1 VLYEGVR
8 DHAGVATEPSRFL
21 ECAECGSATLD
32 PMPIPEAIPQLYP
45 PEYTFKAPDTGE
57 SGLRRLL
64 RGLEWRLFYRP
75 IYRQRLGIFRRLTRL
90 GSGRVLE
97 VGCGSGLFLREL
109 VRAGYDVEGLDI
121 SAGDI
126 AYARERLG
134 LEAFQ
139 GSADDL
145 SLEANR
151 YDAVLLMSVLEH
163 VPTPLDT
170 VQRIFRALRPGGW
183 IVLGLPVIES
193 WQSRLLGARW
203 CAITEAPR
211 HLMVPSAEGVRRLL
225 AAAGYDEFRAAPGS
239 LIDSAGFLVLSALP
253 GVSTPRTFGRSASL
267 SLLLR
272 RWAGALLVGP
282 ALLLAWAERLPRP
295 ARPGY
300 VVFCGRK
307 PASSAS
313 AGHH

>member
-1 VLYEGVR
+1 MARTPDDNAVR
-8 DHAGVATEPSRFL
+8 YAK
-21 ECAECGSATLD
+21 
-32 PMPIPEAIPQLYP
+32 M
-45 PEYTFKAPDTGE
+45 
-57 SGLRRLL
+57 L

-109 VRAGYDVEGLDI
+109 ARAGYDVEGLDI

-134 LEAFQ
+134 LKAFQ

-170 VQRIFRALRPGGW
+170 VQRVLHALRPGGW
-183 IVLGLPVIES
+183 IVLGRFGGVLRPSPRPDGVGVHLFRNLLRGE
-193 WQSRLLGARW
+193 RLQLDRL
-203 CAITEAPR
+203 EPR
-211 HLMVPSAEGVRRLL
+211 GRRLQS
-225 AAAGYDEFRAAPGS
+225 F
-239 LIDSAGFLVLSALP
+239 
-253 GVSTPRTFGRSASL
+253 
-267 SLLLR
+267 
-272 RWAGALLVGP
+272 
-282 ALLLAWAERLPRP
+282 
-295 ARPGY
+295 
-300 VVFCGRK
+300 
-307 PASSAS
+307 AS
-313 AGHH
+313 AGTPRRLEAKEETELRGRDANPREVEDRVPKRLAQIAAAKDWALVVDEV